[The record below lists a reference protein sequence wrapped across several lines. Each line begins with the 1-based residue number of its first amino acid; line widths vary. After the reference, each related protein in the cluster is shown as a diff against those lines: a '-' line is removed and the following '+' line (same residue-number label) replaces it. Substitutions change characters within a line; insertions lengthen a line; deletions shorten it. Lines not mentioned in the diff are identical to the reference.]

1 MEWEIIRVLYREMT
15 YRRLKA
21 NPQLSAD
28 WEKFSKAF
36 KRGGSLKRALLSQ
49 SILYSL
55 FGLILS
61 PAVYYTKDPGGSAVI
76 YASYCMIPMIMA
88 LYGTAVTA
96 QYAVSLGLF
105 ELLLS
110 LPIEVGGRYLS
121 VLLLT
126 IELPTALFLLAPS
139 VALALRL
146 GALNG
151 LLGFAW
157 AITGTMLGH
166 TLGLFIYDRFGRV
179 SGGRFSGVKTAL
191 KALGI
196 LVVMSL
202 FYGLNYFQRYVA
214 THYEGLKEV
223 FQRYSVAYPFS
234 VSTVEKPLLS
244 ICLLI
249 AYGLVIGTVY
259 VLTVRRLWVRISE
272 GTATGGRKTTGRISL
287 HSPALALALKDFKVA
302 SRNTSLLTGL
312 LMPIV
317 VIIPSLIGAI
327 NSVSGSAALG
337 FVLAVGWTSAISID
351 AVLKID
357 GRAFEVLRALPL
369 ELKTFLRGKI
379 ITMTTIPVVSGTL
392 ATAVLSLK
400 TSEALKVLPLAVL
413 LPVATSGMA
422 LAVFYWK
429 AEEVSLPQTT
439 WKKMLATLAVNGL
452 IVGITGGLWYLRWFL
467 AVPFLLA
474 VDTLLLWYLS
484 R

>member
-21 NPQLSAD
+21 NPQLSSN

-36 KRGGSLKRALLSQ
+36 KRGGNLKRALISQ
-49 SILYSL
+49 SLLYSL
-55 FGLILS
+55 FGLILF
-61 PAVYYTKDPGGSAVI
+61 PAVYYTKDPGGSTVI
-76 YASYCMIPMIMA
+76 YASYCIIPLLMT

-105 ELLLS
+105 EPLLS
-110 LPIEVGGRYLS
+110 LPIAVGGRYLS
-121 VLLLT
+121 FLLLST
-126 IELPTALFLLAPS
+126 EVPAVLFLLVPS
-139 VALALRL
+139 VALALKL
-146 GALNG
+146 GPLKG

-157 AITGTMLGH
+157 AITGAMLGH
-166 TLGLFIYDRFGRV
+166 TLGLLIYDRFGRV
-179 SGGRFSGVKTAL
+179 SPGRFSSIKTAL

-196 LVVMSL
+196 LVLMSL
-202 FYGLNYFQRYVA
+202 FYGLNYFQRYVIN
-214 THYEGLKEV
+214 HYEGLKGV
-223 FQRYSVAYPFS
+223 FQRHSVVYPFS

-244 ICLLI
+244 IGLLI

-259 VLTVRRLWVRISE
+259 VLTIRRLWARISE

-287 HSPALALALKDFKVA
+287 HSPPLALALKDFKVA

-317 VIIPSLIGAI
+317 VVIPPLAGAI
-327 NSVSGSAALG
+327 SSGSASALLG

-351 AVLKID
+351 AVLKVD

-379 ITMTTIPVVSGTL
+379 ITMATIPVVSGTL
-392 ATAVLSLK
+392 TTAVLSLK
-400 TSEALKVLPLAVL
+400 TRGALKVLPLVIL
-413 LPVATSGMA
+413 LPVATSGTA

-429 AEEVSLPQTT
+429 TGEVSLPQTT

-467 AVPFLLA
+467 AVPFLLT
-474 VDTLLLWYLS
+474 VDAFLLWYLS